1 MIYNFDSGQDPKIEQ
16 IQLSFEKSGYN
27 EIYYLK
33 NQEYFSYFLR
43 EISGTFEASFIFLE
57 DINDLD
63 EVFRDQNNKMIPFN
77 DNIIY

>member
-43 EISGTFEASFIFLE
+43 EISGTFEASFI
-57 DINDLD
+57 
-63 EVFRDQNNKMIPFN
+63 
-77 DNIIY
+77 Y